1 MQTAVFYDV
10 TNRVLVNRPPLW
22 YNTLNERVLIMEFH
36 EKLQALR
43 KGSGLT
49 QEELAQKL
57 YVSRTAVSKWE
68 SGRGYPNIDSLK
80 AIAACFSVTLDQL
93 LSCDEVVSM
102 AQDEQNQKKSQFCDL
117 IFGLLHVS
125 AVLLFVLPCFRQTAV
140 GVLQEVSLLSLTTTA
155 PYLRT
160 VYIVMV
166 TSGIVV
172 GTLLLLL
179 QNYRGLWWLHSKR
192 FLSLMVTALCVLL
205 FIFGTQPYAA
215 TMCFIFLIIQ
225 VILLFNK

>member
-1 MQTAVFYDV
+1 
-10 TNRVLVNRPPLW
+10 
-22 YNTLNERVLIMEFH
+22 MEFH

-43 KGSGLT
+43 KQHGLT
-49 QEELAQKL
+49 QEELAQRL

-80 AIAACFSVTLDQL
+80 AIATCFSVTVDDL
-93 LSCDEVVSM
+93 LSGDEVVSI
-102 AQDEQNQKKSQFCDL
+102 AQDEQNQKQSQFCDL
-117 IFGLLHVS
+117 IFGLLHLS
-125 AVLLFVLPCFRQTAV
+125 AVLLFVLPCFRQTV
-140 GVLQEVSLLSLTTTA
+140 DGVLREVSLLSLTTTA

-166 TSGIVV
+166 ILSVVV
-172 GTLLLLL
+172 GAVLLIL

-192 FLSLMVTALCVLL
+192 FLSPVVTMLCVLL

-225 VILLFNK
+225 VILLLTK